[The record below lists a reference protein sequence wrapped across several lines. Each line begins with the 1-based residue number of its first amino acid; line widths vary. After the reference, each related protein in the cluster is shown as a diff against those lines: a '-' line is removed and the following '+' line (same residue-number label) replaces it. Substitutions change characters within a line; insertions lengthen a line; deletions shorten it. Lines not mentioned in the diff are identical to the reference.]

1 MKRFVILCSLF
12 ALLFSAFVS
21 SSAQQ
26 TGKPIEI
33 PPLEKKVDKYQQGVT
48 IARELIGQGSPG
60 QALKLIMQLKDT
72 YGENAELNELLK
84 DAYLAGKEYDKV
96 EELINKDIERDPKR
110 WQLYC
115 ELANVDIK
123 TQRMDEAKQN
133 LNRAVDLAPDK
144 NRAYQEAAFVYIR
157 NNVTAEAIDMYKKA
171 RMKLNQPAI
180 FSLELASIF
189 ESLKDYK
196 SAVDEYFLFMGDDS
210 SKFDLVES
218 RINNLVQTQ
227 ENLDGIQ
234 AALNERIKKK
244 PHDKY
249 YQKLSG
255 DLLFRRK
262 DLIGAFET
270 YKKVDDLFDGKGK
283 YILNFASMCY
293 NQKYYENAIQ
303 ASQHLMSIKPSPGFV
318 LSARLLIAR
327 SDEGLEKF
335 TAAVAVYQEIIDQH
349 AADAQSGNANPAEAK
364 LFRQETAFCYFQI
377 GEINLFQFRKSNEA
391 FGYYQKVVS
400 GFRDADMFPPALVR
414 LSDCLMI
421 RGDLDSARTL
431 LENSSKDSR
440 AESKREEIEFKLSE
454 IEFFE
459 GNFEDAQTGYTQLIA
474 EFPKGLYVN
483 NSLERILVIGDNQ
496 ELDRTFLS
504 TFASAMLEKL
514 QGKYDSALMKL
525 DQLINAKSEKLS
537 DLAQLE
543 KGKIYQQEKK
553 YTLSVDACEKLLEKY
568 PKSLY
573 RDQAQKLI
581 GDVYNYGLKNKAS
594 AIQAYEKF
602 LKEFDR
608 SMHADEVRD
617 KLKELKTDSSSG

>member
-1 MKRFVILCSLF
+1 MRKLLILSILSILF
-12 ALLFSAFVS
+12 FSAFVS
-21 SSAQQ
+21 SFAQQ
-26 TGKPIEI
+26 TGKPIVI
-33 PPLEKKVDKYQQGVT
+33 PPLEKKVDRYQQGVT
-48 IARELIGQGSPG
+48 IARELIQRGNPG
-60 QALKLIMQLKDT
+60 QALTLIMQLKDT
-72 YGENAELNELLK
+72 YGENAELNQLLK
-84 DAYLAGKEYDKV
+84 DAYLAGKEYGQV
-96 EELINKDIERDPKR
+96 EILIKKDIERDPKN
-110 WQLYC
+110 WQFYC

-123 TQRMDEAKQN
+123 TQRMEEAKQN
-133 LNRAVDLAPDK
+133 LDRAVDLAPDK

-157 NNVTAEAIDMYKKA
+157 NNVTAEAIDTYRKA

-180 FSLELASIF
+180 FSLELAGIY
-189 ESLKDYK
+189 ESLRDYK

-210 SKFDLVES
+210 TKFDLVES

-244 PHDKY
+244 PQDKY
-249 YQKLSG
+249 YQKLYG

-262 DLIGAFET
+262 DLTGAFET
-270 YKKVDDLFDGKGK
+270 YRKVDDLFNGKGK
-283 YILNFASMCY
+283 YVLDFASMCY

-303 ASQHLMSIKPSPGFV
+303 ASQYLLSVKPSPGSV
-318 LSARLLIAR
+318 LTARLIIAR

-335 TAAVAVYQEIIDQH
+335 ADAVGVYQEIIDQY
-349 AADAQSGNANPAEAK
+349 GNVNPAEAK
-364 LFRQETAFCYFQI
+364 LFRQEIAFCHFQI
-377 GEINLFQFRKSNEA
+377 GEINLFQFRKPNEA
-391 FGYYQKVVS
+391 FNFYQKVVS

-431 LENSSKDSR
+431 LESASQDSR
-440 AESKREEIEFKLSE
+440 AESRREEIEFKLSE
-454 IEFFE
+454 IKFFE
-459 GNFEDAQTGYTQLIA
+459 GNFEDAQTGYSQLIT

-483 NSLERILVIGDNQ
+483 NSLERIVVIGDNQ
-496 ELDRTFLS
+496 ELDRVFLS
-504 TFASAMLEKL
+504 SFAAAMLEKF
-514 QGKYDSALMKL
+514 QGKYESALMKL
-525 DQLINAKSEKLS
+525 DQIINAKSEKLS

-543 KGKIYQQEKK
+543 KGKIYQEEKK
-553 YTLSVDACEKLLEKY
+553 YSSSVDAYQKLLEKY

-581 GDVYNYGLKNKAS
+581 GDVYNYGLKNKTN

-602 LKEFDR
+602 LKEYNR

-617 KLKELKTDSSSG
+617 KLQELKAGSSAG

>member
-1 MKRFVILCSLF
+1 MRILLIINILF
-12 ALLFSAFVS
+12 ILLLSAFVS
-21 SSAQQ
+21 TFAQQ
-26 TGKPIEI
+26 KEVPIEI
-33 PPLEKKVDKYQQGVT
+33 PPLQRKADNYQQSIAV
-48 IARELIGQGSPG
+48 ARELIRLGDPG
-60 QALKLIMQLKDT
+60 QALTLIMQMKDT

-84 DAYLAGKEYDKV
+84 DAYLAGKVYDKA
-96 EELINKDIERDPKR
+96 EELIKKDIERDPKN
-110 WQLYC
+110 WLFYC

-133 LNRAVDLAPDK
+133 LDRAIDLAPDK
-144 NRAYQEAAFVYIR
+144 NRAYQEVAAIYIR
-157 NNVTAEAIDMYKKA
+157 NSITAEAIDTYKKA

-180 FSLELASIF
+180 FSMELAGIY

-218 RINNLVQTQ
+218 RINNLVQSQ

-244 PHDKY
+244 PNDKY
-249 YQKLSG
+249 YQKLYG

-262 DLIGAFET
+262 DLSGAFET
-270 YKKVDDLFDGKGK
+270 YKKVDDLFNGKGK
-283 YILNFASMCY
+283 FILNFASMCY

-303 ASQHLMSIKPSPGFV
+303 ASQYLLSVKPSPGLV

-335 TAAVAVYQEIIDQH
+335 TEAVNVYQEIIDQY
-349 AADAQSGNANPAEAK
+349 GNPNSAEAK
-364 LFRQETAFCYFQI
+364 LYRQEIAFCYFQI
-377 GEINLFQFRKSNEA
+377 GEINLYQFRKPIEA

-400 GFRDADMFPPALVR
+400 GYRDADMYPPALVR

-421 RGDLDSARTL
+421 EGDLDSARTL
-431 LENSSKDSR
+431 LENASQDSR
-440 AESKREEIEFKLSE
+440 AESKREEIEFKLAE
-454 IEFFE
+454 IEFFK
-459 GNFEDAQTGYTQLIA
+459 GNFEDAQTGYSQLITD
-474 EFPKGLYVN
+474 FPKGLYVN
-483 NSLERILVIGDNQ
+483 NSLERIVVIGDNQ
-496 ELDRTFLS
+496 ELDRVFLS
-504 TFASAMLEKL
+504 SFAAAMREKL
-514 QGKYDSALMKL
+514 QGKYDSALMTL

-543 KGKIYQQEKK
+543 KGKIYQEEKK
-553 YTLSVDACEKLLEKY
+553 YSSSVDAYQKLLDKY

-581 GDVYNYGLKNKAS
+581 GDVYNYGLKNKTS

-602 LKEFDR
+602 LKDFDR
-608 SMHADEVRD
+608 SMYADEVRD
-617 KLKELKTDSSSG
+617 KLQELKAGSSTG

>member
-1 MKRFVILCSLF
+1 MRKLLILS
-12 ALLFSAFVS
+12 LLFILLLFAFVS
-21 SSAQQ
+21 TFAQQ

-33 PPLEKKVDKYQQGVT
+33 PPLEKKVDRYQQGVT
-48 IARELIGQGSPG
+48 IARELIQQGSPG
-60 QALKLIMQLKDT
+60 QALTLIMQLKDT
-72 YGENAELNELLK
+72 YGENAQLNELLK
-84 DAYLAGKEYDKV
+84 DAYLAGKEYGQV
-96 EELINKDIERDPKR
+96 EILIKKDIERDPKN
-110 WQLYC
+110 WLFYC

-133 LNRAVDLAPDK
+133 LDRAVDLAPDK
-144 NRAYQEAAFVYIR
+144 NQAYKEAAAVYIR
-157 NNVTAEAIDMYKKA
+157 NNVTAEAIDTYKKA

-180 FSLELASIF
+180 FSLELAGIY

-196 SAVDEYFLFMGDDS
+196 SAVDEYFLFMGNDS
-210 SKFDLVES
+210 TKFDLVES

-249 YQKLSG
+249 YQKLYG

-262 DLIGAFET
+262 DLTGAFEI

-283 YILNFASMCY
+283 FILNFASMCY

-303 ASQHLMSIKPSPGFV
+303 ASHYLLSVKPSLGLV

-335 TAAVAVYQEIIDQH
+335 TEAVAVYQEIIDQY
-349 AADAQSGNANPAEAK
+349 ANANPAEAK

-377 GEINLFQFRKSNEA
+377 GEINLFQFRKPNEA

-421 RGDLDSARTL
+421 RGDLDSARTF
-431 LENSSKDSR
+431 LENASKDSR
-440 AESKREEIEFKLSE
+440 AESKREEIEFKLAE
-454 IEFFE
+454 IEFFK

-474 EFPKGLYVN
+474 DFPKGLYVN
-483 NSLERILVIGDNQ
+483 NSLERIVVIGDNQ
-496 ELDRTFLS
+496 ELDRVFLS
-504 TFASAMLEKL
+504 TFSSAMLEKL
-514 QGKYDSALMKL
+514 QGKSDSALTKL

-543 KGKIYQQEKK
+543 KGKIYQQEKN
-553 YTLSVDACEKLLEKY
+553 YSSSVDAYQKLLEKY

-581 GDVYNYGLKNKAS
+581 GDVYYYGLKNKAS

-602 LKEFDR
+602 LKEYDR
-608 SMHADEVRD
+608 SMYADEVRD
-617 KLKELKTDSSSG
+617 KLQELKADSSAG